1 MADWWSQS
9 RIEPIQVYGP
19 TMKTS
24 SSPMTSG
31 GSSSAQSTPAS
42 QILGNGSRSRA
53 IIHASGVQK
62 QISTARVTPP
72 DSTDVSS
79 GSRSP
84 APVSADQMSPGDI
97 RVMSVITG
105 PSSATQMTAA
115 PTSDKAA
122 DIERTL
128 GARPPLPLKPL
139 GVVRDASFP
148 RPGPPRSKPAG

>member
-1 MADWWSQS
+1 
-9 RIEPIQVYGP
+9 
-19 TMKTS
+19 MKTS

-31 GSSSAQSTPAS
+31 GSSSAHSTPAS

-53 IIHASGVQK
+53 IIHASGVHR

-84 APVSADQMSPGDI
+84 GPVSAVQMSPGDI

-105 PSSATQMTAA
+105 PSRATQMTSA

-128 GARPPLPLKPL
+128 GTR
-139 GVVRDASFP
+139 
-148 RPGPPRSKPAG
+148 PAGSAEPRGRGTPAG

>member
-31 GSSSAQSTPAS
+31 GSSSAHSTPAS

-53 IIHASGVQK
+53 IIHASGVHR

-84 APVSADQMSPGDI
+84 GPVSAAQMSPGDI

-105 PSSATQMTAA
+105 PSRATQMTSRADKRQGSGYRTDPGYPSSASAQAA
-115 PTSDKAA
+115 AGWSGR
-122 DIERTL
+122 EL
-128 GARPPLPLKPL
+128 
-139 GVVRDASFP
+139 P
-148 RPGPPRSKPAG
+148 RP